1 MMAASADDTSDD
13 PGDITRS
20 VGLGFSMVIKSLK
33 LKFPKVSNIT
43 TKELADWLKPGSDTD
58 VILIDSRPKEE
69 YDVSHIE
76 GSTRVDWEADDAQI
90 VQDIPSLN
98 QTGPESTDRKRVVV
112 CYCSVGYR
120 SSATAQKIQALF
132 AKQESHAS
140 VPVYNLEGSLFKWA
154 NERRR
159 MVDAA
164 NQKTEL
170 AHPYNSVWGK
180 LLDKELRQTSS

>member
-1 MMAASADDTSDD
+1 MAAPADDHDGD
-13 PGDITRS
+13 PGDITKS
-20 VGLGFSMVIKSLK
+20 VGFGFSMVIKSIK
-33 LKFPKVSNIT
+33 LKYPQVTNIT

-76 GSTRVDWEADDAQI
+76 GSTRVDWEADDTKI

-98 QTGPESTDRKRVVV
+98 QPVESTERKRVVV

-120 SSATAQKIQALF
+120 SSATAQKIQAVL
-132 AKQESHAS
+132 AKQESQAK

-154 NERRR
+154 NERRP
-159 MVDAA
+159 MVNATS
-164 NQKTEL
+164 QKTEL
-170 AHPYNSVWGK
+170 AHPYNGVWGK
-180 LLDKELRQTSS
+180 LLDKELRQTSCL

>member
-1 MMAASADDTSDD
+1 MSASADDTAGD

-20 VGLGFSMVIKSLK
+20 IGLGFTMVIKSLK
-33 LKFPKVSNIT
+33 LKFPGVSNIT
-43 TKELADWLKPGSDTD
+43 TNQLADWMKPGSDTD
-58 VILIDSRPKEE
+58 VVLIDSRPKEE
-69 YDVSHIE
+69 YDISHIQ
-76 GSTRVDWEADDAQI
+76 GSTRVDWEAKDGAQV
-90 VQDIPSLN
+90 VQGIPSLN
-98 QTGPESTDRKRVVV
+98 QPVSESTDRKRVVV

-120 SSATAQKIQALF
+120 SSATAQKIQAFL
-132 AKQESHAS
+132 AQQESQAS

-154 NERRR
+154 NERRP

-180 LLDKELRQTSS
+180 LLDKDLRQTSS